1 MGACVGVPVF
11 WFVSFPRLLSLLA
24 VFVSVGG
31 YELFVGF
38 LEGEDGFGD
47 IVCLVF
53 GGVFIFA
60 FFGSVPF
67 REGEFSN
74 GEVFAVGGSL
84 VFPDAGSEGADLVSP
99 EWRVGDVYFWNS
111 LLVVLHVCFTF
122 VVFSSRFFV
131 PLDECF
137 GGVEHGL
144 AACSAVRWCFFSGSW
159 RF

>member
-74 GEVFAVGGSL
+74 GEVFAVGGPL
-84 VFPDAGSEGADLVSP
+84 VFPDAGSEGSDLVSP
-99 EWRVGDVYFWNS
+99 EGLVGDVDFWNS

-122 VVFSSRFFV
+122 VLFSSRFFV

>member
-74 GEVFAVGGSL
+74 GEVFAVGGPL

-99 EWRVGDVYFWNS
+99 EGLVGDVDFWNS
-111 LLVVLHVCFTF
+111 LLVVLHG
-122 VVFSSRFFV
+122 FSPLFFFITV
-131 PLDECF
+131 LR
-137 GGVEHGL
+137 
-144 AACSAVRWCFFSGSW
+144 AAG
-159 RF
+159 